1 MADKSKHTINY
12 AKVAE
17 EAQLDGF
24 YGVYTNLESTIEEI
38 IAINRRRWEIEETFR
53 ILKSEMWTRPVYLEG
68 RKNPDWYRNHHQKE
82 DERNFKTNQKEY

>member
-68 RKNPDWYRNHHQKE
+68 RKNPDSFFDVFPFITGLSRFREN
-82 DERNFKTNQKEY
+82 N